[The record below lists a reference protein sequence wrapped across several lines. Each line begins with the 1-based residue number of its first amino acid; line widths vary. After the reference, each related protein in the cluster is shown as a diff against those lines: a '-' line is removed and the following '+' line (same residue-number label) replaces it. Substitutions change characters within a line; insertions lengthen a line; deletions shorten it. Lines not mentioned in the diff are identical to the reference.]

1 MKMKQAVRYSIL
13 VVALFVAACMTA
25 PQIHAQRR
33 GFEGMFDRTLNVSGP
48 VDLDVSTGSGRI
60 DVRQGSTGRVQIH
73 GVIRISTDWWRRSD
87 RDAEDIVRQLES
99 DPPIEQTGNMIRI
112 GRMRSRDFDN
122 VSVSY
127 QIDVPAQT
135 ALRSQSGS
143 GSVNVTGLQGAI
155 IASTGSGGIT
165 LTDLRGNVRANT
177 GSGTIHADGIAGG
190 FNAATGSGGVT
201 LSQTG
206 NGDVDISTGS
216 GTVRA
221 NGIRGALRIH
231 SGSGGITAE
240 GEQTGRWDLDTSSGS
255 ITIRLPENAGFDLNA
270 HSGSGGVYVDH
281 PITVQGRIDK
291 RRNDVS
297 GRVRG
302 GGHALDVRTGSGSIR
317 IE

>member
-1 MKMKQAVRYSIL
+1 MRQAARYSIL
-13 VVALFVAACMTA
+13 VVALFVAACVTA
-25 PQIHAQRR
+25 PQTHAQRR
-33 GFEGMFDRTLNVSGP
+33 AFEGMFDRSLSVSTP

-60 DVRQGSTGRVQIH
+60 EVRQGSAGQVRIH
-73 GVIRISTDWWRRSD
+73 GVIRVSTDWWRRSE
-87 RDAEDIVRQLES
+87 RDAEDVVRQLES
-99 DPPIEQTGNMIRI
+99 DPPIEQTGNTIRI
-112 GRMRSRDFDN
+112 GRMRGREFDN
-122 VSVSY
+122 VSISY
-127 QIDVPAQT
+127 QIEVPAQT

-143 GSVNVTGLQGAI
+143 GALTVTGLQGAI
-155 IASTGSGGIT
+155 VTSTGSGSIT
-165 LTDLRGNVRANT
+165 LTDVRGNVRANT
-177 GSGTIHADGIAGG
+177 GSGSIRADGVAGG
-190 FNAATGSGGVT
+190 FNASTGSGGVT

-216 GTVRA
+216 GTIRA
-221 NGIRGALRIH
+221 TGVSGGLRIH
-231 SGSGGITAE
+231 TGSGGITAE
-240 GEQTGRWDLDTSSGS
+240 GQQSGRWDLETSSGS

-302 GGHALDVRTGSGSIR
+302 GGHVLDVRTGSGSIR

>member
-1 MKMKQAVRYSIL
+1 MRQAARYSIL
-13 VVALFVAACMTA
+13 VVAVFVAACVIA
-25 PQIHAQRR
+25 PQTHAQRR
-33 GFEGMFDRTLNVSGP
+33 AFEGMFDRTLNVSTP

-60 DVRQGSTGRVQIH
+60 EVRQGSGGQVRIH
-73 GVIRISTDWWRRSD
+73 GVIRVSTDWWRRSE
-87 RDAEDIVRQLES
+87 REAEDVVRQLES
-99 DPPIEQTGNMIRI
+99 NPPIEQTGNTIRI
-112 GRMRSRDFDN
+112 GRLRGREFDN
-122 VSVSY
+122 VSISY
-127 QIDVPAQT
+127 QIEVPAQT
-135 ALRSQSGS
+135 ALRSASGS
-143 GSVNVTGLQGAI
+143 GALTVTGLQGAVVT
-155 IASTGSGGIT
+155 STGSGSIT
-165 LTDLRGNVRANT
+165 LTDVRGNVRANT
-177 GSGTIHADGIAGG
+177 GSGSIRADGVAGG
-190 FNAATGSGGVT
+190 FTASTGSGGIT

-221 NGIRGALRIH
+221 TGVLGALRIH
-231 SGSGGITAE
+231 TGSGGITAE
-240 GEQTGRWDLDTSSGS
+240 GEQKGRWDLEASSGS
-255 ITIRLPENAGFDLNA
+255 VTIRLPQNAGFDLNA